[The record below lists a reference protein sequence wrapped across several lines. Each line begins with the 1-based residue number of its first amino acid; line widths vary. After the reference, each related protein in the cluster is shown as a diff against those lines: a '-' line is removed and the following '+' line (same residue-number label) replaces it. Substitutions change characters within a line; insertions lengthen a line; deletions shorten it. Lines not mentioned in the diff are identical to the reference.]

1 VCMEPTSLRTSG
13 LSDGSEDMKEVR
25 MVSPLLLPPLLLVLP
40 GCGAMSSLEV
50 AQPMTM
56 RDATKKRVVLAE
68 GRGGVGRGREGC
80 TGMHGITRPCP
91 PARITFER
99 THSPRAAPAHDTP
112 GLRRKVRVVSPRGYK
127 NDYVERSRSYN
138 PLVSPTKGGD
148 TLQGARLNVTAS
160 KYVCYS

>member
-1 VCMEPTSLRTSG
+1 MCMEPTSLRTSG

-91 PARITFER
+91 PARITAR
-99 THSPRAAPAHDTP
+99 DTP
-112 GLRRKVRVVSPRGYK
+112 GLRRKVQVVSR
-127 NDYVERSRSYN
+127 
-138 PLVSPTKGGD
+138 TKGRD
-148 TLQGARLNVTAS
+148 TVTRRE
-160 KYVCYS
+160 VECYK

>member
-1 VCMEPTSLRTSG
+1 MRGKEGRQGGRFGRVPVQGGWRGVCMEPTSLRTSG

-56 RDATKKRVVLAE
+56 RDATKKRVALAE

-80 TGMHGITRPCP
+80 TGIARHHTTLPTSAHHG
-91 PARITFER
+91 AR
-99 THSPRAAPAHDTP
+99 HTP
-112 GLRRKVRVVSPRGYK
+112 SHTAGLRRKVRVVSPTKAGRINKYL
-127 NDYVERSRSYN
+127 VRS
-138 PLVSPTKGGD
+138 
-148 TLQGARLNVTAS
+148 AS
-160 KYVCYS
+160 GSNACC